1 MGFSNTAGPR
11 SALEF
16 VGMPVIRDS
25 DPVLNLNDGRKIR
38 VYLGGDPSY
47 MVVEAHS
54 LMEIHDN
61 EALEVQERK
70 EKTSREKKDLSSGMQ
85 GLYTGADIFEDLEGW

>member
-70 EKTSREKKDLSSGMQ
+70 KKERPQ
-85 GLYTGADIFEDLEGW
+85 GRKRFIVRYARLIYRRGYF